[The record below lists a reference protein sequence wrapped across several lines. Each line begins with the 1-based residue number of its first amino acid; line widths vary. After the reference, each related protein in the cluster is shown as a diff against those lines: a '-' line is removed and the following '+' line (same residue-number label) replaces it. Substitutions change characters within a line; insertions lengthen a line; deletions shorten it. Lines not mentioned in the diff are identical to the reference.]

1 MGQISAKV
9 KENWSEGQEYDTVV
23 LHVGTND
30 LVNNDAKKVA
40 TEMDGLI
47 QDLKCHTE
55 KIAVSSV
62 VKRYDVKISVQTEV
76 KSQSGLKRSNLKM
89 ELFRFFEEFKMLFM
103 SII

>member
-47 QDLKCHTE
+47 QDLK
-55 KIAVSSV
+55 
-62 VKRYDVKISVQTEV
+62 
-76 KSQSGLKRSNLKM
+76 
-89 ELFRFFEEFKMLFM
+89 
-103 SII
+103 